1 MTPDLTP
8 LVGVDM
14 VAVLTAL
21 AGLGQGALAAG
32 LMVFARVAAAV
43 AVLPAF
49 GERVV
54 PVRIRLVLALAMTAV
69 VAPAIAPD
77 LPPPPAGP
85 LPLARFLM
93 TETLAGLALGMAV
106 RLMVMA
112 LMIAGT
118 IAAQATSLAQFFG
131 GATPDPQPAMA
142 QILMLAGIAFLVL
155 SGLPERAAEYLI
167 LSYALLPAGGWPDA
181 QALAA
186 WGTGRIARAFALG
199 FTLAAPFVIGSA
211 LYNLALGAINRAM
224 PTLMVAF
231 VGAPAITLAGL
242 ALLAIAAPVILSVWG
257 PLVLQVLANPG
268 LP

>member
-1 MTPDLTP
+1 MSPDA
-8 LVGVDM
+8 GIDM

-21 AGLGQGALAAG
+21 AGIGQGALAAG
-32 LMVFARVAAAV
+32 LMVFARVGAAM

-49 GERVV
+49 GERLV
-54 PVRIRLVLALAMTAV
+54 PMRIRLVLALAMTAV
-69 VAPAIAPD
+69 VAPAVAPD
-77 LPPPPAGP
+77 LPAPPDGP
-85 LPLARFLM
+85 LPLARLLL

-112 LMIAGT
+112 LQIAGT

-131 GATPDPQPAMA
+131 GASADPQPAIA

-155 SGLPERAAEYLI
+155 TGLPERAAEYLI

-186 WGTGRIARAFALG
+186 WGTGRIARCFALG

-231 VGAPAITLAGL
+231 VGAPAITLGGL
-242 ALLAIAAPVILSVWG
+242 ALLAVSAPIMLAVWG
-257 PLVLQVLANPG
+257 EAALALLAAPG